1 MKKPIIGIIPTIKL
15 KRNDNPYDDIYKFVD
30 SYSSRIIEQ
39 NAMPIG
45 LLLKEGSL
53 DKDIL
58 DICDGFLFPGGNK
71 VEKIHYEVLE
81 YAIKKNKPVLG
92 ICLGMQA
99 MACYSCLKEKA
110 NKRNIK
116 PSEENLMKL
125 RKELQ
130 EDNIYMLEQLHPGHI
145 HGEKI
150 MNEEVELTR
159 ENLLSSIHPIT
170 ILSNTKLY
178 ECFKTNSMNIISM
191 HSYRIYSCGPEFKVS
206 ATAEDGTIE
215 AIEAT
220 NNNLWIV
227 GVQFHPELEKDN
239 LLLTSFIEETKK
251 RIM

>member
-30 SYSSRIIEQ
+30 SYSSRIMEQ
-39 NAMPIG
+39 NAIPIG
-45 LLLKEGSL
+45 LLLKEGEL

-71 VEKIHYEVLE
+71 VEKIHYEILE

-99 MACYSCLKEKA
+99 MACYSCLKEEA
-110 NKRNIK
+110 NKCNIK
-116 PSEENLMKL
+116 PSPENLMRL
-125 RKELQ
+125 RQELQ
-130 EDNIYMLEQLHPGHI
+130 KNKIYMLEQLQPGHI

-150 MNEEVELTR
+150 MNEEIEITR
-159 ENLLSSIHPIT
+159 ENLLASTHSIK

-178 ECFKTNSMNIISM
+178 ECFKTSTISTISM
-191 HSYRIYSCGPEFKVS
+191 HSYRIYSCGPEFKIS

-220 NNNLWIV
+220 NDNLWIV
-227 GVQFHPELEKDN
+227 GVQFHPELEKGN
-239 LLLTSFIEETKK
+239 LLWEQFIDEIEK
-251 RIM
+251 RAI